1 MQIMFRLYYQA
12 QEKMDVFK
20 ATRDSDLDIF
30 GFVSNFARI
39 ITVVETSTNANEI
52 SKRFK

>member
-12 QEKMDVFK
+12 QEKMNVFK